1 MGSSSAPTFNANQ
14 AGKKQKRE
22 NRDVFQTN
30 LKANRPNEYGP
41 QATQTYTYD
50 KQGNPTGVQRSLT
63 GTAGAF
69 NTASQDALQSYL
81 QGAQQFQQPFN
92 VDQQVTD
99 RVYDM
104 MTARLPQE
112 ELQQQN
118 ALQSRLAAQGFDV
131 TQSEAAQRAFEDQQ
145 RGFDDRRNQF
155 ALAAQQQAYNQ
166 ALTDRQAG
174 LQGLG
179 LYSPFVQYGG
189 NVATAASRDPQFAS
203 VSQSPVNMAG
213 LAQQQFQSE
222 MDAYQQ
228 AQANQAGLW
237 GGLANTALG
246 IATLPIGGVG
256 AAAGGSLGGNA
267 LMGLGK
273 SLWGR

>member
-30 LKANRPNEYGP
+30 LQANRPNEYGP

-69 NTASQDALQSYL
+69 DTASQDALQSYL

-92 VDQQVTD
+92 VDQQVRD
-99 RVYDM
+99 RAYEM
-104 MTARLPQE
+104 ATRQLPAE
-112 ELQQQN
+112 EERQRNL
-118 ALQSRLAAQGFDV
+118 LQSQLAAQGFDV
-131 TQSEAAQRAFEDQQ
+131 TQSEAAQDAFRRQQ
-145 RGFDDRRNQF
+145 EGFDANRNQF
-155 ALAAQQQAYNQ
+155 ALDAERRAYDM

-174 LQGLG
+174 LQALG

-203 VSQSPVNMAG
+203 VSQTPVNMAG
-213 LAQQQFQSE
+213 LEQQQYQSQ

-228 AQANQAGLW
+228 AQANQAGLF
-237 GGLANTALG
+237 GGLSDFALG
-246 IATLPIGGVG
+246 VATLPMGG
-256 AAAGGSLGGNA
+256 AAGAPLSFGGNA

-273 SLWGR
+273 SLWGK